1 MHRVQ
6 KLVGGLVGL
15 IVAMLLET
23 LLLIL
28 RTNFSPELE
37 PSKRQQDSSMP
48 QQAADGGHDSGQS
61 AAAGTGRHQRQFVI
75 GSGKRTTLQEKKQL

>member
-1 MHRVQ
+1 
-6 KLVGGLVGL
+6 
-15 IVAMLLET
+15 MLLET

-37 PSKRQQDSSMP
+37 PSKRQRDSSTP
-48 QQAADGGHDSGQS
+48 QQAAAGGHDLAQS

-75 GSGKRTTLQEKKQL
+75 GSAKTTSLQEKKQL